1 MKEVTGSTLRAQTVW
16 ERKEEEGGKKWGNAL
31 KDTRL
36 HFKPRPLRREEKEP
50 ERRDNMQTER

>member
-1 MKEVTGSTLRAQTVW
+1 MKEVTGSTLRAQ
-16 ERKEEEGGKKWGNAL
+16 KLGNAL

-36 HFKPRPLRREEKEP
+36 HFKPRPHRREEKEP